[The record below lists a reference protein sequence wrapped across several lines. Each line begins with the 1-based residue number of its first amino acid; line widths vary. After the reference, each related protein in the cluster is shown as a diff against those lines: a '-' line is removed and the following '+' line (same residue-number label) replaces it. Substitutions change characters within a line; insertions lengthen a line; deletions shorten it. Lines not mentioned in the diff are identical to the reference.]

1 MLTSFEISVVSGM
14 PTEAPTIATVQS
26 TPIASPWVSEGKDS
40 ATIIVTIGIT
50 EFDATEFNETA
61 GIAYFQ

>member
-1 MLTSFEISVVSGM
+1 M
-14 PTEAPTIATVQS
+14 PTEAPTIATVHS
-26 TPIASPWVSEGKDS
+26 TPIASPWISEGKDP

-61 GIAYFQ
+61 GIAHFQ